1 MTNGYGPYMQ
11 PRSGDDTGW
20 IGINDGQQYSPQVVP
35 DGTGGLLRQQPPMP
49 VEQAG
54 ESGPMAAGLSP
65 QFQQQPRPQPYAPP
79 HGQVPLPRRRDQ
91 AVPPPPRP
99 QLVVRNPAFADA
111 RPTGGARHSAA
122 EAMGHVAVRPAGKL
136 PAERGWRRWLYLLS
150 HINLGLSPDEVYE
163 RDLHARIRRIV
174 TPPPGT
180 VQGYQCAVVSLKGG
194 VGKTSLTMLL
204 GSVVAMVR
212 GERALAVDANPDAGN
227 LIQRASR
234 QTNNTVAQLVSSAE
248 VLTGYNAVRE
258 MTNQNGANL
267 EVLAADDYVDSAR
280 SLEAQDW
287 NTVTGVVSPFYP
299 IVIADC
305 GIGLHT
311 AVTRAVL
318 DSAWG
323 LIVVSDASKD
333 GATAAGQTFDWLRSH
348 GYSDLASRAVAVVNH
363 TRPGKGS
370 ADVEQIKERLAV
382 EVAEGNTFEL
392 PYEQH
397 IEEGGEIDIRLVSS
411 LMRRRITELGAAL
424 SECFDKPRRGVA
436 PC

>member
-1 MTNGYGPYMQ
+1 M
-11 PRSGDDTGW
+11 
-20 IGINDGQQYSPQVVP
+20 
-35 DGTGGLLRQQPPMP
+35 
-49 VEQAG
+49 
-54 ESGPMAAGLSP
+54 
-65 QFQQQPRPQPYAPP
+65 
-79 HGQVPLPRRRDQ
+79 
-91 AVPPPPRP
+91 
-99 QLVVRNPAFADA
+99 VRNPAFADA

-136 PAERGWRRWLYLLS
+136 PAEKGWRRWLYLLS
-150 HINLGLSPDEVYE
+150 HINLGLSPDEIYE
-163 RDLHARIRRIV
+163 RDLHARVRRIV

-204 GSVVAMVR
+204 GSVMAMIR

-234 QTNNTVAQLVSSAE
+234 QTSNTVAQLVSSAE

-258 MTNQNGANL
+258 MTNQNSANL
-267 EVLAADDYVDSAR
+267 EVLAADDYVDTAR

-323 LIVVSDASKD
+323 LVVVSDASKD
-333 GATAAGQTFDWLRSH
+333 GATAAGQTFDWLRGH

-363 TRPGKGS
+363 TKPGKGS

-382 EVAEGNTFEL
+382 EVVEGNVFEL
-392 PYEQH
+392 PYERH

-411 LMRRRITELGAAL
+411 LMRRRITEIGAAL
-424 SECFDKPRRGVA
+424 SECFDKPRPGVKS
-436 PC
+436 C